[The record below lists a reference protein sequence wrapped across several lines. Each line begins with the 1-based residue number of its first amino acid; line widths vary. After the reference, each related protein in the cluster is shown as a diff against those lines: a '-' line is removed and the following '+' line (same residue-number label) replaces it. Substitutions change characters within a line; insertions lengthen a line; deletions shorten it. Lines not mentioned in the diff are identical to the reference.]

1 MKLLKA
7 NNISKTFI
15 NNGSDNKILAD
26 LNFELKDGEIVAILG
41 KSGSG
46 KSTFLRIL
54 AGLIQPSSG
63 EILYR
68 DNAVTEPVKGIGMVF
83 QNFALMPWLTVLE
96 NVELGLEALGIN
108 REERRTRAIDAIDM
122 IGLDGFESAY
132 PKELSG
138 GMKQRVGFARALVM
152 NPDILIMD
160 EPFSALDVLTAEN
173 LKTDLLEL
181 WQNKKTGTNGIL
193 FVTHNIE
200 EALMLSNKIVIMSS
214 NPGKIAGS
222 VDVNL
227 PYPRNYQDPE
237 FLRLVDVI
245 YTLITANITH
255 NKKKSSLIKSNLG
268 LGYRIPEVSTDEI
281 MGLIETIYTDFESEK
296 TIDLPKLSD
305 HLAMDIDDLLPI
317 TEALETL
324 ELANVFDGDI
334 KISET
339 GVKFFNA
346 DLLERKKIFAK
357 QLLKNIPLARAIRN
371 RLDEASFSQISEKHC
386 LELITPYLSAKES
399 QKVMRTMI
407 DWGRYAEIFAY
418 NFNENMLTLENP
430 N

>member
-7 NNISKTFI
+7 NNISKTFKS
-15 NNGSDNKILAD
+15 NDSDNQILAD

-54 AGLIQPSSG
+54 AGLIEPSSG
-63 EILYR
+63 EVLYR
-68 DNAVTEPVKGIGMVF
+68 DKQVLGPVKGIGMVF

-96 NVELGLEALGIN
+96 NVELGLEALGIS
-108 REERRTRAIDAIDM
+108 REERRTKAIDAIDM

-181 WQNKKTGTNGIL
+181 WQTKKTGTNGIL

-200 EALMLSNKIVIMSS
+200 EALMLSDKIVIMSS
-214 NPGKIAGS
+214 NPGKISGS
-222 VDVNL
+222 VEVKL

-245 YTLITANITH
+245 YTLITANIT
-255 NKKKSSLIKSNLG
+255 
-268 LGYRIPEVSTDEI
+268 
-281 MGLIETIYTDFESEK
+281 
-296 TIDLPKLSD
+296 
-305 HLAMDIDDLLPI
+305 
-317 TEALETL
+317 
-324 ELANVFDGDI
+324 
-334 KISET
+334 
-339 GVKFFNA
+339 
-346 DLLERKKIFAK
+346 
-357 QLLKNIPLARAIRN
+357 Q
-371 RLDEASFSQISEKHC
+371 
-386 LELITPYLSAKES
+386 
-399 QKVMRTMI
+399 
-407 DWGRYAEIFAY
+407 
-418 NFNENMLTLENP
+418 
-430 N
+430 